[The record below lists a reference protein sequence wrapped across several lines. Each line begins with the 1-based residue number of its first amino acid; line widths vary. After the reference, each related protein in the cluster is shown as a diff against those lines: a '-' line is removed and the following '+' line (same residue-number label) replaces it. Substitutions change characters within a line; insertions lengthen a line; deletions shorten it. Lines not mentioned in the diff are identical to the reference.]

1 MVTITD
7 AAAEKI
13 VELANE
19 DGGSNVG
26 LRIFIEKGGCSGLQ
40 YTMQISAPNEGDQT
54 IEHAGASLFLDNEA
68 AGYLKGS
75 VIDYSDSLSATGF
88 RIQNPNAKRTCG
100 CGTSF
105 QA

>member
-13 VELANE
+13 VELSKEN
-19 DGGSNVG
+19 GGSKVG

-40 YTMQISAPNEGDQT
+40 YTMQISAPKEGDQT
-54 IEHAGASLFLDNEA
+54 IHHGEASLILDTEA

-88 RIQNPNAKRTCG
+88 RIQNPNAKQTCG

-105 QA
+105 EA